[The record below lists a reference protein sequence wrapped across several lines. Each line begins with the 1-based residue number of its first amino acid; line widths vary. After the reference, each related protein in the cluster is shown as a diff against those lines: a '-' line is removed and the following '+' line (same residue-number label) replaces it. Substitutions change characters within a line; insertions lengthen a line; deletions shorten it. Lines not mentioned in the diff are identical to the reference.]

1 MSTRRP
7 PALAFVVGLAI
18 ACALPSAAGARKPK
32 VASKAVTF
40 TVKNTNRSKLGCG
53 SDGATY
59 QVKGHLVGPVSKVG
73 RSSRRSKRA
82 KRAVTLYV
90 HGLGFGE
97 WFWDFT
103 AVQGYDFAT
112 AEAKAGHASVVID
125 RLGYDS
131 SGHPEGFSTCLGA
144 QADIAHQ
151 IVGQLRSGGYAA
163 EGGTAVRFKK
173 VALAGHSA
181 GGEIANI
188 EAYSFRDVDALVV
201 MSFSYSN
208 APRAQI
214 AFGPTRDK
222 CLEHGEPAEPGLP
235 SGYAYFGTG
244 TPEDFEAVMFHSA
257 TPAVRAAADPLRNR
271 DPCGDDN
278 AIIPA
283 LLQQRANVKRIHA
296 PVLVICGTRDALYS
310 ALGCRGQAERYTR
323 ARKVSVALVRGA
335 GHALTLEKQAPTFRR
350 KLGRWLKRR
359 GF

>member
-1 MSTRRP
+1 LPARKILP
-7 PALAFVVGLAI
+7 LALFLALALA
-18 ACALPSAAGARKPK
+18 CLALASASSARKPK
-32 VASKAVTF
+32 IASKAVTF
-40 TVKNTNRSKLGCG
+40 TVQNTNRSKLGCG

-59 QVKGHLVGPVSKVG
+59 AVKGHLVGPASKLA
-73 RSSRRSKRA
+73 RSSRRS

-97 WFWDFT
+97 WFWNF
-103 AVQGYDFAT
+103 APVPGYNFAT
-112 AEAKAGHASVVID
+112 AEAKAGHVSVVID
-125 RLGYDS
+125 RLGYDAS
-131 SGHPEGFSTCLGA
+131 AHPEGFSVCLGS
-144 QADIAHQ
+144 QADVAHQ
-151 IVGQLRSGGYAA
+151 IVGQLRSGGYTVD
-163 EGGTAVRFKK
+163 GGTAVRFKK

-181 GGEIANI
+181 GGEIANV
-188 EAYSFRDVDALVV
+188 EAYSFKDVDALVV

-208 APRAQI
+208 LPRAQI

-222 CLEHGEPAEPGLP
+222 CLAHGEPAEPGLP

-257 TPAVRAAADPLRNR
+257 TQAVRDAAAPLRNR

-283 LLQQRANVKRIHA
+283 LLQQQANVKKIKV

-335 GHALTLEKQAPTFRR
+335 GHALTLERQAPTFRR